1 MVATGQRGLKPK
13 ILVWSPIDTEVMFAE
28 FSQPKGS
35 KDVSRLEFGKNAQY
49 LAGFGRD
56 EKN

>member
-28 FSQPKGS
+28 FTQPKGS
-35 KDVSRLEFGKNAQY
+35 KEVSRLEYGKNAQY
-49 LAGFGRD
+49 LVSFGRD
-56 EKN
+56 